1 MTQAISMSWRCVVC
15 GYVHHGGAP
24 PDTCPVCGAPSLD
37 FEAFEEKPLVPLI
50 PACASNWRCLVCGYI
65 HEGSASPDE
74 CPLCGAGRESFEPVR
89 EASLVVTTSAGATER
104 IVVIGGG
111 IAAVSAAEAARRA
124 SVAAQITMIS
134 REPELP
140 YYRLNLTRYLAGEIG
155 DGELSI
161 HPSSWYAERKI
172 EVLTGTEVESISVGS
187 KSIVIHGGKTIAY
200 DKLVLATGAH
210 VFQPPVP
217 GSDRKNVVTLR
228 TVENARRLVE
238 ALRPGLN
245 CVCIGG
251 GILGLETAGALA
263 RRGANVTLLEGHGY
277 LMPRQLSRRA
287 GEIMKDFVAQIGI
300 HLKTESRTKEIN
312 EAGVLLEDGQTV
324 AADRIIF
331 TTGVRSNSHLARQA
345 RLTVNIGI
353 VVDNFLQ
360 STHFDIFAA
369 GDAAEHNGIL
379 YGSWAA
385 AQHQGSIAGINAT
398 GARIEFGGIPRSHT
412 LKVLGLNMMSIGKF
426 NPEDGGDRVIEDEAG
441 GCYRRFV
448 FRDSRLVGAILLGDT
463 ALATT
468 VTKALESRVDFSC
481 VLSGQATAQAV
492 VELLAE

>member
-1 MTQAISMSWRCVVC
+1 MSWRCVVC
-15 GYVHHGGAP
+15 GYIHHGGAP
-24 PDTCPVCGAPSLD
+24 PDACPICGAPSVD
-37 FEAFEEKPLVPLI
+37 FEAFEEKPLVPLT
-50 PACASNWRCLVCGYI
+50 PARASNWRCLVCGYI
-65 HEGSASPDE
+65 HEGAAPPDE
-74 CPLCGAGRESFEPVR
+74 CPICGAGRESFESIR
-89 EASLVVTTSAGATER
+89 EMSRVTTSAGATKR

-124 SVAAQITMIS
+124 SDAAQITVIS

-161 HPSSWYAERKI
+161 HPSSWYAERQI
-172 EVLTGTEVESISVGS
+172 EVLTGAEVKSVSVDS
-187 KSIVIHGGKTIAY
+187 KSVAIRGDKTIAY
-200 DKLVLATGAH
+200 DRLVFATGAH
-210 VFQPPVP
+210 AFQPPVP
-217 GSDRKNVVTLR
+217 GSDRENVVTLR

-263 RRGANVTLLEGHGY
+263 RRGANVTLLEGHSY
-277 LMPRQLSRRA
+277 LMPRQLCRRA
-287 GEIMKDFVAQIGI
+287 GEIMKDFVTRIGI
-300 HLKTESRTKEIN
+300 HLKTESRVKEIH
-312 EAGVLLEDGQTV
+312 ETGVLLEDGQRVV
-324 AADRIIF
+324 ADWILF
-331 TTGVRSNSHLARQA
+331 TAGVRSNSYLARQA
-345 RLTVNIGI
+345 GLTVNIGV

-360 STHFDIFAA
+360 STHSDIFAA

-385 AQHQGSIAGINAT
+385 AQHQGSIAGTNAA

-426 NPEDGGDRVIEDEAG
+426 NPEDGEDRVMEDEAG
-441 GCYRRFV
+441 DCYRRFV

-463 ALATT
+463 ALAAT
-468 VTKALESRVDFSC
+468 VTKALESRVDFSR
-481 VLSGQATAQAV
+481 VLLGPTPAQAV
-492 VELLAE
+492 VELLAKRRGD